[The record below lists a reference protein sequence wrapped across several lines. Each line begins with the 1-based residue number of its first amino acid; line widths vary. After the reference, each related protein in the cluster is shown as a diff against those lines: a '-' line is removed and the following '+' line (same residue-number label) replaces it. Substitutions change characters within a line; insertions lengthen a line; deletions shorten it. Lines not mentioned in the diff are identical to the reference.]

1 MMDRRLATW
10 LRRARIATAPGA
22 ERQGRVKVALLHK
35 RCREKE
41 ETTKMYKERSLS
53 KSFKKGYPIL
63 FIAKCVAL
71 ASCIFGVFVMTKDFQ
86 VLTIEAI
93 IGLATFV
100 ITKIRFSETLDNLAS
115 KEELNNIEWFL
126 IFVIL
131 LIAIMILVTEA
142 FIHPPTVKSATMSLI
157 AGFTGGITISE
168 YEFLRRYSK

>member
-1 MMDRRLATW
+1 
-10 LRRARIATAPGA
+10 
-22 ERQGRVKVALLHK
+22 
-35 RCREKE
+35 
-41 ETTKMYKERSLS
+41 MYKERSLS

-86 VLTIEAI
+86 VLTIEVI

-100 ITKIRFSETLDNLAS
+100 ITKLRFSKMLENLAS

-131 LIAIMILVTEA
+131 LLVAMLLMTEA
-142 FIHPPTVKSATMSLI
+142 FIHPPTVKSATLSLI
-157 AGFTGGITISE
+157 AGFTGGITIGE
-168 YEFLRRYSK
+168 YAFFRRYLK